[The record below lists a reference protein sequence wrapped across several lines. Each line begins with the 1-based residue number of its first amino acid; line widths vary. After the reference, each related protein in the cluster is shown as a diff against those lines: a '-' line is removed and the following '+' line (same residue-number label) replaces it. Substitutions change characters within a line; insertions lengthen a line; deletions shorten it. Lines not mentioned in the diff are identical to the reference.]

1 MTMDE
6 VWAEAFRRA
15 GEDGRDPPE
24 HFREMM
30 EEALDSLVADG
41 AFEVRLNDAGEKVY
55 RMKSGAPMTA
65 HNPTSHHYLEPPQ

>member
-15 GEDGRDPPE
+15 GEDGRDPPGALP
-24 HFREMM
+24 RDDGGG
-30 EEALDSLVADG
+30 ALDSVVADG

-55 RMKSGAPMTA
+55 RMKSGGI
-65 HNPTSHHYLEPPQ
+65 Q